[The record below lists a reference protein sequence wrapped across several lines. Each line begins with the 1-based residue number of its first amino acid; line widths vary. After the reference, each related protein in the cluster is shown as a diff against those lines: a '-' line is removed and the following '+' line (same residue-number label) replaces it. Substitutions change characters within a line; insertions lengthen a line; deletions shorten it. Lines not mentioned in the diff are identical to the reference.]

1 MKVQFTHLRL
11 LVSNYSETFRF
22 YRDILGL
29 EVDWGNENTGYAEFN
44 TGFFKLTVL
53 KKEFML
59 GVVSN
64 TLQTKISQ
72 SEEKTEVSESEEK
85 TEISQSEEKAEISQ
99 SEEKAEFSQSEEK
112 AEISESEEKAALIF
126 AVDDVDE
133 VYENLKANNVNFI
146 NSPVDRPEWG
156 LRTAHLR
163 DPDGNL
169 IEIYTNLGILN

>member
-1 MKVQFTHLRL
+1 MKVQLTHLRL

-53 KKEFML
+53 KKEFMS
-59 GVVSN
+59 GVISHTQQAEN
-64 TLQTKISQ
+64 SHNEEKLESSQ
-72 SEEKTEVSESEEK
+72 SEETAKNSHNQEKSALISEETAK
-85 TEISQSEEKAEISQ
+85 NPHNKEKS
-99 SEEKAEFSQSEEK
+99 
-112 AEISESEEKAALIF
+112 ALIF
-126 AVDDVDE
+126 AVDDVDA
-133 VYENLKANNVNFI
+133 VYENLKANNVNLI